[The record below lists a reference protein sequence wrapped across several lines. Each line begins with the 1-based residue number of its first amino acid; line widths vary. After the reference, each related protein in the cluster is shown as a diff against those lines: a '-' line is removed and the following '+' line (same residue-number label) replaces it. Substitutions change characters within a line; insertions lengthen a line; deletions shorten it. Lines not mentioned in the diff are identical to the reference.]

1 MPIQVFAFRLVM
13 LMDKKTKQQLFVWNQ
28 LYRQCEQLEMK
39 LDELHVHARLVLAR
53 GHRQN
58 GAIKPGSD
66 TGAVEAEVM
75 ELRNRTDA
83 AFKEALQLLKRADL
97 ATRPS

>member
-1 MPIQVFAFRLVM
+1 
-13 LMDKKTKQQLFVWNQ
+13 VWK
-28 LYRQCEQLEMK
+28 LYRQCKQLETK

-58 GAIKPGSD
+58 GAIKRGSD

-83 AFKEALQLLKRADL
+83 AFKEALQLLKGLTWRQDQADQIL
-97 ATRPS
+97 KPAARQNWST

>member
-1 MPIQVFAFRLVM
+1 M

-53 GHRQN
+53 GLQN
-58 GAIKPGSD
+58 GAIKRGSD
-66 TGAVEAEVM
+66 TDAFEAEVM